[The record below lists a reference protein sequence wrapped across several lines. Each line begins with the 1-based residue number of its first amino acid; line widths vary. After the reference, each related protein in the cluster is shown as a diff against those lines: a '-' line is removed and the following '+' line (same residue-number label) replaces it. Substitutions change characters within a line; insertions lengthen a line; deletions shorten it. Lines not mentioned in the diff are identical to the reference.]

1 MEGPGFF
8 SLVLWVPG
16 NVGGID
22 QRRNMKDV
30 CVSVGASA
38 SHKHKLL
45 EVRGWILSLE
55 QLLSI
60 RKARDGCEVGLFP
73 SAVVKYPGRSSL
85 REKGFV
91 RLTVL

>member
-1 MEGPGFF
+1 
-8 SLVLWVPG
+8 
-16 NVGGID
+16 
-22 QRRNMKDV
+22 MKDV

-38 SHKHKLL
+38 SHKLL

-73 SAVVKYPGRSSL
+73 SAVVKYPSRSSL